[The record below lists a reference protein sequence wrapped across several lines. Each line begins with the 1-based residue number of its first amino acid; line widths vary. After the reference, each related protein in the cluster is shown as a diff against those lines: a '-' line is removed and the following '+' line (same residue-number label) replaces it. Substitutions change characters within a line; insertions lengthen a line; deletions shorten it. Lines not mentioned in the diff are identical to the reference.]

1 MDTNV
6 ISVNTHDDRED
17 AARIFD
23 KYNLHVLPVT
33 DSENRLVGIITSDD
47 VIDVIQEE
55 VTEDFEKMS
64 AMVPSNDSYLNMS
77 VLKQVRNRLPWLL
90 ILMFSSIFTGIII
103 NHYEAAFETLPVLV
117 ALMPMLSDTGGNCG
131 SQTSTL
137 IIRGM
142 ALNEI
147 NIQDFLKVFWKEFR
161 IGFLVGVVLAITN
174 GVRVMIQYRN
184 LKIAIIIA
192 ITLLLVT
199 IVSKLMGAILPILAK
214 TVNLD
219 PALIAS
225 PILTTIV
232 DICAVWIYFKIA
244 FSILRL

>member
-1 MDTNV
+1 
-6 ISVNTHDDRED
+6 
-17 AARIFD
+17 
-23 KYNLHVLPVT
+23 
-33 DSENRLVGIITSDD
+33 
-47 VIDVIQEE
+47 
-55 VTEDFEKMS
+55 MS

-192 ITLLLVT
+192 NGGNSSNTCKNGKSRPSSYCITDFDNYCGYLC
-199 IVSKLMGAILPILAK
+199 S
-214 TVNLD
+214 LD
-219 PALIAS
+219 L
-225 PILTTIV
+225 
-232 DICAVWIYFKIA
+232 F
-244 FSILRL
+244 